1 MHVESR
7 VPQGTGGHIRG
18 TQEGEVA
25 MSYTFPECPR
35 CQTTARP
42 ADKNPDGGGYICWEC
57 SLEFDEPG
65 STKQD

>member
-1 MHVESR
+1 
-7 VPQGTGGHIRG
+7 
-18 TQEGEVA
+18 

-57 SLEFDEPG
+57 GLNFEEPG
-65 STKQD
+65 STKPE

>member
-1 MHVESR
+1 
-7 VPQGTGGHIRG
+7 
-18 TQEGEVA
+18 

-57 SLEFDEPG
+57 SLNFEEPDGTEPADWRLERAIGLCGRDEC
-65 STKQD
+65 